1 MKREEEKT
9 THTNHRALKNQTH
22 IVRWEK
28 KQEILVSYLWKI
40 SETELQIWGTIHVL
54 DN

>member
-9 THTNHRALKNQTH
+9 TYTNHRALKNQTH

-28 KQEILVSYLWKI
+28 NKKFLCLIFEKYRKQS
-40 SETELQIWGTIHVL
+40 
-54 DN
+54 